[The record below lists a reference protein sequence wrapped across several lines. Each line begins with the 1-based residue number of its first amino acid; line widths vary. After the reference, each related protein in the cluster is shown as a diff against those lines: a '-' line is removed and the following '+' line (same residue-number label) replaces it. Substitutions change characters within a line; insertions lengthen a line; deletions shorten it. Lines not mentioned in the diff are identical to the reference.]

1 MRDGE
6 RSPPLHFLPCQRGF
20 SSRFSAQQHRDKLFW
35 SSHSSETCREVGT
48 SNAKKKE
55 EGIQVAVRGAEC
67 ARGGGGDGPFPNRFA
82 SGKKK
87 TVASK
92 VCGAR
97 GIPLFARLV
106 LLPLLLRSL
115 TQKSW

>member
-6 RSPPLHFLPCQRGF
+6 RSPPLHFLPCQRFLLKVFGTT
-20 SSRFSAQQHRDKLFW
+20 HRGKLFW
-35 SSHSSETCREVGT
+35 SSHSSETCRVVGT
-48 SNAKKKE
+48 SSAKKKE
-55 EGIQVAVRGAEC
+55 EGIPVAVRGAEC
-67 ARGGGGDGPFPNRFA
+67 ARGGGGDRPFPNRFA

>member
-1 MRDGE
+1 M
-6 RSPPLHFLPCQRGF
+6 
-20 SSRFSAQQHRDKLFW
+20 
-35 SSHSSETCREVGT
+35 
-48 SNAKKKE
+48 
-55 EGIQVAVRGAEC
+55 AVRGAEC
-67 ARGGGGDGPFPNRFA
+67 ARGGGGDRPAPNRFA

-87 TVASK
+87 KTVASN

>member
-1 MRDGE
+1 M
-6 RSPPLHFLPCQRGF
+6 
-20 SSRFSAQQHRDKLFW
+20 
-35 SSHSSETCREVGT
+35 
-48 SNAKKKE
+48 
-55 EGIQVAVRGAEC
+55 AVRGAEC
-67 ARGGGGDGPFPNRFA
+67 ARGGGGDRPFPNRFA
-82 SGKKK
+82 SGKKKK